1 MKKFNT
7 DFEAVKKE
15 LVESMATD
23 DAERQEKA
31 FNDFVDYMQADITA
45 KAMAMKE
52 AKEDERVLEA
62 RGILTP
68 LTAEEREYFNA
79 VVERKGFDGVE
90 KTFPK
95 TIVNDVLEKI
105 KNDHPLL
112 SRVDVQDTGMLVE
125 FILADPSKAKAFWG
139 PICSDIKQMILEGF
153 KTVDIK
159 HSKLSGFVAT
169 CKGMMD
175 LGPAWLAEYVRQ
187 TMYEVMSASLE
198 DAVINGTGKDMPI
211 GMTMKLSGAVDGVH
225 TAKDKTKID
234 NFEPTTMAGFRA
246 ALAEAKLDSKG
257 VAIIVNPVTY
267 WSKVFPNLAFRNAE
281 GTWVIDRLA
290 TGEEIIESY
299 AVPVDTIIIG
309 DPKNYL
315 LTISTA
321 IKIERYKETLAIEDM
336 YLDIAKFTGH
346 GIPKNANAFFVAD
359 VSAVKGAPKVALE
372 VVTEPV
378 ETI

>member
-7 DFEAVKKE
+7 DFEAIKNE
-15 LVESMATD
+15 LVASMGVD

-31 FNDFVDYMQADITA
+31 FNDFVDYMQADITQ
-45 KAMAMKE
+45 KAMEMRE
-52 AKEDERVLEA
+52 AKEDERALEA

-68 LTAEEREYFNA
+68 LTAEERQYFNA
-79 VVERKGFDGVE
+79 VVERKGFEDVE
-90 KTFPK
+90 QAFPK
-95 TIVNDVLEKI
+95 TIVNDVIEKI
-105 KNDHPLL
+105 KRDHPLL
-112 SRVDVQDTGMLVE
+112 SKVDVQDTGMLVQ
-125 FILADPSKAKAFWG
+125 FIFADPSKVKAFWG

-153 KTVDIK
+153 KSVDLK

-169 CKGMMD
+169 CKGMLD
-175 LGPAWLAEYVRQ
+175 LGPAWIAEYVRQ

-234 NFEPTTMAGFRA
+234 NLEPTTMAGFRA
-246 ALAEAKLDSKG
+246 ALAKAKLDSKG

-267 WSKVFPNLAFRNAE
+267 WSKLFPNLAFRNVDGE
-281 GTWVIDRLA
+281 WVNDRLA
-290 TGEEIIESY
+290 TGEDIIQSY
-299 AVPVDTIIIG
+299 AVPVDTLIIG
-309 DPKNYL
+309 NPKNYL
-315 LTISTA
+315 LTVSTA
-321 IKIERYKETLAIEDM
+321 VKIERYNETLAIEDM

-346 GIPKNANAFFVAD
+346 GLPKNANAFFVAD
-359 VSAVKGAPKVALE
+359 VSTVKGAPKVALE

>member
-31 FNDFVDYMQADITA
+31 FNDFVDYMQADITQ

-90 KTFPK
+90 KAFPK
-95 TIVNDVLEKI
+95 TIISDVLERI
-105 KNDHPLL
+105 KNEHPLL
-112 SRVDVQDTGMLVE
+112 SRVDVQDTGMLLE

-153 KTVDIK
+153 KTVDLK

-175 LGPAWLAEYVRQ
+175 LGPAWLAEYVKQ
-187 TMYEVMSASLE
+187 IMYEVMSASLE

-225 TAKDKTKID
+225 KAKDKTKID
-234 NFEPTTMAGFRA
+234 NFEPATMAGFRA
-246 ALAEAKLDSKG
+246 ALAEVKLDSKN
-257 VAIIVNPVTY
+257 VTLIVNPVTY
-267 WSKVFPNLAFRNAE
+267 WSKVFPNLAFRNDE
-281 GTWVIDRLA
+281 GVWVIDRLA

-315 LTISTA
+315 LTVSTA
-321 IKIERYKETLAIEDM
+321 VKIERYTETLAIEDM
-336 YLDIAKFTGH
+336 YLDIAKFTGY
-346 GIPKNANAFFVAD
+346 GVPKNANAFFVAD
-359 VSAVKGAPKVALE
+359 VSAVKGALKVALE